1 MKPAPSVYVVGV
13 ALGVLWCGAIVV
25 STIWLPSMWDK
36 NNQWLIRLLFFTA
49 GLFFVLIS
57 TNWRFRNHAR
67 LWVSL
72 GILGIVDALFVVGF
86 ISQVRRLTVR
96 HYMVI
101 LFVETFAGL
110 LVLSRVLRDV
120 DDDIN

>member
-1 MKPAPSVYVVGV
+1 MKAVPNVYVVGV
-13 ALGVLWCGAIVV
+13 ALGVLLGGTIVV
-25 STIWLPSMWDK
+25 STIWFPSMWDEK
-36 NNQWLIRLLFFTA
+36 NQWLIRLLFFTA

-57 TNWRFRNHAR
+57 TNWRFRSHTR
-67 LWVSL
+67 LWVAL
-72 GILGIVDALFVVGF
+72 GILGMVNAVFVVGF
-86 ISQVRRLTVR
+86 INQVRQLTVR

-110 LVLSRVLRDV
+110 LVLNRVLRGV